1 MVKYE
6 GLMMS
11 AEKKRCYRG
20 GTSYFNESAWKI
32 VLNYGTIKCVWSN
45 QVTLQITKMHYK
57 IAITKMKTEFM
68 KNNVFII
75 NIQNI
80 NTNYDIVSV
89 ILR

>member
-1 MVKYE
+1 
-6 GLMMS
+6 
-11 AEKKRCYRG
+11 
-20 GTSYFNESAWKI
+20 
-32 VLNYGTIKCVWSN
+32 
-45 QVTLQITKMHYK
+45 
-57 IAITKMKTEFM
+57 MKTEFM